1 MTSRFLNI
9 SFFSLGLLIFSPL
22 SAQYVFVFDL
32 PANEAKTFSRSN
44 NYIDFNLD
52 STGIDP
58 VESSIVELGLLS
70 KLRAGSQSIS
80 ETKNSPNSID
90 FIELMN
96 EAIGDDFPDLPIS
109 DTDLTQNETLK
120 SVNPQLL
127 DGAATSKPKDFLPD
141 GTGSNL
147 LDQISAFLEGFLIF
161 DNNASTPIQ
170 FSFRTKD
177 HLNENYRSGWIEYQ
191 YLEAIQNLPHPFS
204 NNLRHP
210 FDVPAQSMASHET
223 NTATNNSPEFTFNE
237 KSLFSTYPDFSSVY
251 DESPKFTFNAFSKN
265 PFSPLTD
272 RTINAPQA
280 ISTESS
286 VSNFRSNRQRRVNWS
301 QHTTYNWEINDFDPT
316 NEADNLIGT
325 TDDNLTN
332 FTSQPGS
339 KQVKLN
345 ITANNGIESLA
356 VLAYGTTGGNAL
368 NDYDGTD
375 GFRFMRATGYS
386 ASTGDRTDD
395 FSITIYSSSG
405 IGNWLNGYD
414 STNAW
419 GVWYDNGT
427 NDFYLTYQFS
437 NLNFSPV
444 PEPSTYFMTGA
455 LFCLIGC
462 NRASRRSLK
471 KLLIPLLRKSFV
483 TVHSTKEK
491 NQHS

>member
-70 KLRAGSQSIS
+70 KLGAGSQSIS
-80 ETKNSPNSID
+80 ETKSSPNSID

-96 EAIGDDFPDLPIS
+96 EAIGYDFPDLPIS

-147 LDQISAFLEGFLIF
+147 LEQISAFLEGFLIF

-237 KSLFSTYPDFSSVY
+237 KSLLLPFPHFTPIYKEPSKFSF
-251 DESPKFTFNAFSKN
+251 N
-265 PFSPLTD
+265 PFQQNSFEPLD
-272 RTINAPQA
+272 S
-280 ISTESS
+280 STFFIVQEEKG
-286 VSNFRSNRQRRVNWS
+286 SNLQHIQSNRQRRANWNS
-301 QHTTYNWEINDFDPT
+301 TNTYTWEINDFDPT
-316 NEADNLIGT
+316 NTSANPSGLFVVWDVNEE
-325 TDDNLTN
+325 LTN
-332 FTSQPGS
+332 FDVTPNDGEIEIY
-339 KQVKLN
+339 
-345 ITANNGIESLA
+345 ITAANGVDSISI
-356 VLAYGTTGGNAL
+356 LAYGTTGGNAM
-368 NDYDGTD
+368 NDYLGNN
-375 GFRFMRATGYS
+375 GFHFMTATGWG
-386 ASTGDRTDD
+386 ASGDVTDK
-395 FSITIYSSSG
+395 FSLETSG
-405 IGNWLNGYD
+405 VDQWLNGYD
-414 STNAW
+414 SSTIW
-419 GVWYDNGT
+419 GVHKAGNE
-427 NDFYLTYQFS
+427 FYLTYNFS
-437 NLNFSPV
+437 SLNFSPV

-471 KLLIPLLRKSFV
+471 KLLIPILRKSLV

-491 NQHS
+491 NPHS

>member
-44 NYIDFNLD
+44 NYIDFNLE

-58 VESSIVELGLLS
+58 VESSIVELGLIS

-237 KSLFSTYPDFSSVY
+237 KSLLLPFPHFTPIHKEPSRFSF
-251 DESPKFTFNAFSKN
+251 N
-265 PFSPLTD
+265 PFQQNSFEPLD
-272 RTINAPQA
+272 S
-280 ISTESS
+280 STFFIVQEEKG
-286 VSNFRSNRQRRVNWS
+286 SNPRHIQSNRQRRANWNS
-301 QHTTYNWEINDFDPT
+301 TNTYTWEINDFDPT
-316 NEADNLIGT
+316 NTSANPSGLFVSEDENEE
-325 TDDNLTN
+325 LTN
-332 FTSQPGS
+332 FDDTPSDDE
-339 KQVKLN
+339 
-345 ITANNGIESLA
+345 IEIIL
-356 VLAYGTTGGNAL
+356 L
-368 NDYDGTD
+368 
-375 GFRFMRATGYS
+375 
-386 ASTGDRTDD
+386 
-395 FSITIYSSSG
+395 
-405 IGNWLNGYD
+405 
-414 STNAW
+414 
-419 GVWYDNGT
+419 
-427 NDFYLTYQFS
+427 
-437 NLNFSPV
+437 
-444 PEPSTYFMTGA
+444 
-455 LFCLIGC
+455 
-462 NRASRRSLK
+462 LK
-471 KLLIPLLRKSFV
+471 MA
-483 TVHSTKEK
+483 
-491 NQHS
+491 

>member
-1 MTSRFLNI
+1 MRSYLI
-9 SFFSLGLLIFSPL
+9 KSSFILLGLLIISPL
-22 SAQYVFVFDL
+22 SAQYVFLFDSPSKRTKIINPKYNPVDL
-32 PANEAKTFSRSN
+32 IHSAPDIVPS
-44 NYIDFNLD
+44 
-52 STGIDP
+52 DP
-58 VESSIVELGLLS
+58 SLIELGLSNDQGVGTLS
-70 KLRAGSQSIS
+70 TNSAGRSPALTNFLKFNNGAPIKGGFTLPTIDNDHS
-80 ETKNSPNSID
+80 KNK
-90 FIELMN
+90 
-96 EAIGDDFPDLPIS
+96 
-109 DTDLTQNETLK
+109 TQTIQ
-120 SVNPQLL
+120 NPQLK
-127 DGAATSKPKDFLPD
+127 DNIATSRSRELLPHKVD
-141 GTGSNL
+141 YKFPN
-147 LDQISAFLEGFLIF
+147 QISRFLEDFFKIEK
-161 DNNASTPIQ
+161 NESKPSH
-170 FSFRTKD
+170 FSFRVD
-177 HLNENYRSGWIEYQ
+177 HQFIGNHYQ
-191 YLEAIQNLPHPFS
+191 YFEEVQNLPNALS
-204 NNLRHP
+204 
-210 FDVPAQSMASHET
+210 DQGSHYSYLALTHSIPSHVAENET
-223 NTATNNSPEFTFNE
+223 DNRSEFTFNE

-471 KLLIPLLRKSFV
+471 KLVFHFFKK
-483 TVHSTKEK
+483 TSTKENCTEVE
-491 NQHS
+491 NQSS